1 MSKSTPNLDPLK
13 TWREW
18 FVKNEREWS
27 ESITKLMKDETVAQS
42 MGQEI
47 NAAIHRQQMF
57 TQGLASPMA
66 SMNIPSRAD
75 VVALGERIGHLEDSV
90 ARVEAALVR
99 MESRSKPNVPRTRGA
114 RPVAK
119 PAPASPAPATASVNT
134 AAARTA
140 PAGTAPARTALKAT
154 PARRAAAAKKPVKRA
169 SRA

>member
-1 MSKSTPNLDPLK
+1 MSKSNSNLDPLK

-27 ESITKLMKDETVAQS
+27 ESITKLMKDESVAQS

-99 MESRSKPNVPRTRGA
+99 MESRTKPSTPRTRGT
-114 RPVAK
+114 RPAAK
-119 PAPASPAPATASVNT
+119 STPAGSTPVGTAPVSTAPVNT
-134 AAARTA
+134 APKPT
-140 PAGTAPARTALKAT
+140 PAGK
-154 PARRAAAAKKPVKRA
+154 AAAARKPAKRA

>member
-1 MSKSTPNLDPLK
+1 MSKSNPSLDPLK

-27 ESITKLMKDETVAQS
+27 ESITKLMKDESVAQS

-57 TQGLASPMA
+57 TQGMASPMA

-99 MESRSKPNVPRTRGA
+99 MESRSKPSTPRTRGT
-114 RPVAK
+114 RPAAQST
-119 PAPASPAPATASVNT
+119 PAGSTPVS
-134 AAARTA
+134 TA
-140 PAGTAPARTALKAT
+140 PVSTAPKPT
-154 PARRAAAAKKPVKRA
+154 PAGKAAAKKPTKRA
-169 SRA
+169 SRP

>member
-1 MSKSTPNLDPLK
+1 MSKSNPSLDPLK

-18 FVKNEREWS
+18 FVKTEREWS
-27 ESITKLMKDETVAQS
+27 ESITKLMKDESVAQS

-75 VVALGERIGHLEDSV
+75 VVALSERIGHLEDSV

-99 MESRSKPNVPRTRGA
+99 MESRSKPSTPRTRGT
-114 RPVAK
+114 RPAAQST
-119 PAPASPAPATASVNT
+119 PAASTPVS
-134 AAARTA
+134 TA
-140 PAGTAPARTALKAT
+140 PVSTAPKPT
-154 PARRAAAAKKPVKRA
+154 PAGKAAAKKPAKRA

>member
-1 MSKSTPNLDPLK
+1 MNKSNPNLDPLK

-99 MESRSKPNVPRTRGA
+99 MESRSKPNVPRTRGE
-114 RPVAK
+114 RPAAK
-119 PAPASPAPATASVNT
+119 TATASPAPATASVNT
-134 AAARTA
+134 APASTA
-140 PAGTAPARTALKAT
+140 PSTTAPKAT
-154 PARRAAAAKKPVKRA
+154 PARRAAAAKKPAKRA

>member
-1 MSKSTPNLDPLK
+1 MNKSNSSLDPLK

-27 ESITKLMKDETVAQS
+27 ESITKVMKDDAVAQS
-42 MGQEI
+42 LGQEI

-57 TQGLASPMA
+57 TQGLAGPMA

-75 VVALGERIGHLEDSV
+75 VAALGERIGQLEDSV

-99 MESRSKPNVPRTRGA
+99 IEARSKDSPPRTRG
-114 RPVAK
+114 VD
-119 PAPASPAPATASVNT
+119 
-134 AAARTA
+134 
-140 PAGTAPARTALKAT
+140 
-154 PARRAAAAKKPVKRA
+154 AAAKANTPQATSVKAPSPKASRSQPPAKRA

>member
-27 ESITKLMKDETVAQS
+27 ESITQLMKDETVAQS

-114 RPVAK
+114 RPAAK
-119 PAPASPAPATASVNT
+119 PAPANPAPVTASVNT
-134 AAARTA
+134 APSSTA
-140 PAGTAPARTALKAT
+140 PKAT
-154 PARRAAAAKKPVKRA
+154 PARRAAAAKKPAKRA